1 MELKSLFEVLIKQ
14 EKNLKAL
21 IKIGSEKKEVL
32 IKNDNN
38 RLNEII
44 ADEERLLLQIQLT
57 EEDRLNIMQEIFK
70 DYRIENERLKLE
82 ILVENLKYRVNSK
95 ILDEIT
101 KSERRIKLSIE
112 EINKIN
118 HLNMVLIQQSRS
130 LINETV
136 QAIINASTNK
146 IVDRKG

>member
-1 MELKSLFEVLIKQ
+1 MELKNLFEVLIKQ